1 MEDENGMFM
10 MLVDE
15 DDNAQ
20 DPPAP
25 LNLPTTI
32 NVSSSDALEAME
44 IDNPVYNP
52 DDDDTTRPAM
62 QMSDGEFQAPAP
74 PARQV
79 QALTEKEHAFANEMI
94 QTMVRAASNTIP
106 FVCVAPGGKIAA
118 SVQNGLGTATFC
130 HVVKYLVESSEGLD
144 DPTLTDVAWAAR
156 LLAYASVRDHH
167 TVPQPRHSH
176 LDDFE
181 NYMERMANV
190 RRAAELLVK
199 NQSECC
205 VVIQEDW
212 PQQAGCGRIYLLSN
226 FTRRHIWA
234 VLARVFTEFRIS
246 APPFYDEDQISESLE
261 ERHKGCWTRMLQ
273 ELRAKRSNI

>member
-1 MEDENGMFM
+1 MEEDENGMFM
-10 MLVDE
+10 MPVDE

-25 LNLPTTI
+25 LNLPIAI
-32 NVSSSDALEAME
+32 NASSSDALEAME
-44 IDNPVYNP
+44 IVDD
-52 DDDDTTRPAM
+52 DDDDTTRPAL
-62 QMSDGEFQAPAP
+62 QMSDGEFQVPAP
-74 PARQV
+74 VAARQV
-79 QALTEKEHAFANEMI
+79 QPLTEKEHAFANEMI

-130 HVVKYLVESSEGLD
+130 HIVKYLVESSEGLN
-144 DPTLTDVAWAAR
+144 DPTLTDVGWAAR
-156 LLAYASVRDHH
+156 LLAYACVRDHH
-167 TVPQPRHSH
+167 TVPQPRQSH
-176 LDDFE
+176 FDEFE
-181 NYMERMANV
+181 SYMNRMADV
-190 RRAAELLVK
+190 RRAAQLLVK
-199 NQSECC
+199 GQLECC

-212 PQQAGCGRIYLLSN
+212 PQQAGCGRIYLLSS

-234 VLARVFTEFRIS
+234 VLAQVFTEFRIS
-246 APPFYDEDQISESLE
+246 APPFYDEDQISESLD